1 MKTLIRDYPCK
12 DMKSEW
18 ILETFITLSTVSFS
32 VTLLL
37 VFLLRRLRINFGSS
51 MIFFTENANRSMI
64 KFWKMS
70 FP

>member
-12 DMKSEW
+12 DMKSER

-51 MIFFTENANRSMI
+51 MIFFTEIANRSMI

>member
-12 DMKSEW
+12 DMKSER

>member
-12 DMKSEW
+12 DMKSER

-51 MIFFTENANRSMI
+51 MIFFTENANRSTI